1 MCWGAYCTDDGDG
14 AFGVTLTYDAP
25 SADTTNAR
33 YKEACQTPRNRCSG
47 NGDFNSCDEYP
58 FKQTS
63 DADLDAAVSR
73 CVTTNA
79 QSSKPPKPSTPFS
92 LIRIRPASS
101 NKLTCLSTVQGG
113 KISSLT
119 KNLNEGDQFIV
130 TFGNPGD
137 SKYCSYPPTC
147 DNSDGLEWQNGGPA
161 PSPKKPPTKKRH
173 YYLTARGTEIM
184 SAVELGI
191 GKRITSFEVD
201 AAKAEENVKRLG
213 KRDPRTEYRTVD
225 NEIVEHL
232 FSA

>member
-47 NGDFNSCDEYP
+47 NGDLNSCDEYP

-79 QSSKPPKPSTPFS
+79 QS
-92 LIRIRPASS
+92 I
-101 NKLTCLSTVQGG
+101 QGG